1 MMTRSCTWGWRRFLS
16 APELDLIVGALTKGS
31 DPPAD
36 GAGDAA
42 IAAHMDV
49 ATVNAIKI
57 FDQKLAYGLSQ
68 FAVIRTPPF
77 TR

>member
-1 MMTRSCTWGWRRFLS
+1 LS
-16 APELDLIVGALTKGS
+16 APEVALIVGALTKGS
-31 DPPAD
+31 DPLAD

-42 IAAHMDV
+42 IAAHTDV

-57 FDQKLAYGLSQ
+57 FDEKLAYGFSQ